1 MNTIKFFSYI
11 TLFGVLACQKANT
24 EKSQLA
30 EKTTDKPNIVI
41 FYVDDLGYGDIGKN
55 GLKGATTPVID
66 KLADEGILFTDVHSP
81 HATCTPSRYSM
92 LTGEYAFRKKAQ
104 ILPGDAPLLIDTE
117 TKTLPDMLKEK
128 GYATAVVGK
137 WHLGLGN
144 GNVDWNKE
152 VKPGPLEIGF
162 DYSFLLPSTGDRVP
176 SVYLEN
182 HNVVNLDSNDP
193 ITVSYKKNISDRP
206 TGNDRPDL
214 LRYGADKQHGNTI
227 INGISRIGYMKGGEK
242 ALWTDEEF
250 PEKLAGKASN
260 FIQENK
266 DKPFFL
272 YFAFHDI
279 HVPRLPSDQFKGKS
293 EMGVRGDVILQ
304 MDYATGLV
312 LDALKEAGVEENTIV
327 IFTSDNGPV
336 LTDGYD
342 DKALELIGDH
352 TPAGP
357 YRGGKYSSFE
367 GGTRVPMIVRWPS
380 KIKGGQKS
388 NALFSHLD
396 FYASFADLVDY
407 DLKAGEAV
415 DSENVLAALTGASQ
429 KGRQEMV
436 EEAFTMSYRK
446 GDWKYIEPIAKKKR
460 IPNFMDLNKN
470 IEGGLS
476 HDVQLYDLSKDP
488 SEKNN
493 VAADYPA
500 LITELQNK
508 LDSIKAS
515 NTKTL

>member
-1 MNTIKFFSYI
+1 MKTTKIFSYI
-11 TLFGVLACQKANT
+11 ALLGILACQKANT
-24 EKSQLA
+24 SNNEIEK
-30 EKTTDKPNIVI
+30 KDKPNIVI
-41 FYVDDLGYGDIGKN
+41 FYVDDLGYGDIGKT
-55 GLKGATTPVID
+55 GLQGAATPVID
-66 KLADEGILFTDVHSP
+66 KLADDGILFTDVHSP

-92 LTGEYAFRKKAQ
+92 LTGRYAFRKKAE
-104 ILPGDAPLLIDTE
+104 ILKGDAPLLIDPN

-182 HNVVNLDSNDP
+182 HNVVNLDPNDP

-206 TGNDRPDL
+206 TGIEHPEL
-214 LRYGADKQHGNTI
+214 LRYGADEQHGKTI

-242 ALWTDEEF
+242 ALWTDEDF

-260 FIQENK
+260 FIKENK

-293 EMGVRGDVILQ
+293 EMGVRGDVIMQ

-312 LDALKEAGVEENTIV
+312 LETLKEAGVADNTIV

-336 LTDGYD
+336 LNDGYD
-342 DKALELIGDH
+342 DQAVEMLGDH

-388 NALFSHLD
+388 DALFSHID
-396 FYASFADLVDY
+396 FYASFAKLLDY
-407 DLKAGEAV
+407 DLKKGEAI
-415 DSENVLAALTGASQ
+415 DSKNVMASMIGD
-429 KGRQEMV
+429 KADGSEYMV
-436 EEAFTMSYRK
+436 EEAFTMAIRK
-446 GDWKYIEPIAKKKR
+446 NEWKYIQPIAKNRKV
-460 IPNFMDLNKN
+460 PDWMDVQKN

-476 HDVQLYDLSKDP
+476 HSAQLYNLKKDAGETINLA
-488 SEKNN
+488 SE
-493 VAADYPA
+493 YPE
-500 LITELQNK
+500 IVKELQGK
-508 LDSIKAS
+508 LDSIKVS
-515 NTKTL
+515 ERNIL